1 MQLGIVELVQ
11 QRHFQKREIPSS
23 LEGQMPRKRVFSSE
37 LGESF
42 VAALAVAK
50 PTEVRTVVRDWA
62 AEHKDELHDLVID
75 GLDWQADTWE
85 QRIEELG
92 EVEANRRYQG
102 MLVKL
107 DSNLYDL
114 VLEVV
119 ATRARGE
126 DGQNIRRH
134 PVEAA
139 TSRSASDDEDYDDDD
154 DDGRSAND
162 DRSDSMNPNSDA
174 YQASMD
180 NRSDQMNPNNDAYH
194 SSRR

>member
-1 MQLGIVELVQ
+1 
-11 QRHFQKREIPSS
+11 
-23 LEGQMPRKRVFSSE
+23 MPRKRVSSRE

-42 VAALAVAK
+42 VAALTTAAPVNVRSTVREWAV
-50 PTEVRTVVRDWA
+50 
-62 AEHKDELHDLVID
+62 EHKDELHELVIE
-75 GLDWQADTWE
+75 GLNWQADTWE

-92 EVEANRRYQG
+92 EAEANRRYQS
-102 MLVKL
+102 MLAKL
-107 DSNLYDL
+107 DNNLYDL

-126 DGQNIRRH
+126 DGQNIPRH

-180 NRSDQMNPNNDAYH
+180 NRSDQMNPNNDAYY